1 MQSNSTPHST
11 YTKLTIVQNTTATFW
26 RHTTPTWRDFSTT
39 TMPMLPSHCSVRLVV
54 RVLMDQETL
63 TQGRLLGVMPEA
75 LRTLSL

>member
-39 TMPMLPSHCSVRLVV
+39 TTQMLPSHCSVRLDV
-54 RVLMDQETL
+54 RVLMDPETL